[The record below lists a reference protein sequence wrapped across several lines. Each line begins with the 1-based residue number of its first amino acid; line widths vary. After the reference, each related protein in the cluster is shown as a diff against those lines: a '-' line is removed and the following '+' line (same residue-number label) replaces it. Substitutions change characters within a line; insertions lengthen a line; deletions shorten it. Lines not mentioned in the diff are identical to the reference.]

1 MSAKRQLLKYIS
13 ATLLCLGVFSTVT
26 YANSAPKSLKGGVSP
41 TWAVLGA
48 PTLYTT
54 GMPTSTI
61 ICVDT
66 TNSTVGSNPQAGFTL
81 NSSVSG
87 IELNSVLNLG
97 VKAELPKIESYGGL
111 NANLNASFSANAKN
125 TEYSYNYTYL
135 YTYSSEATFPIIS
148 YGDTNLSPSG
158 KAAREAGLEAF
169 MNTCGDSYVSS
180 LRAGTVLAVDVKVT
194 FQNKEEAESF
204 FESAA
209 AGGYGAL
216 GGITTY
222 ISSSQLAK
230 NAVMSI
236 SAMQLGGTPESLNQI
251 LGYDSTTGG
260 YYATACGVANS
271 PAACQKTIDAILL
284 YANTLSTQISG
295 GTNLYFFNPVLG
307 WYSKLGI
314 SVPDPQALSAETQ
327 AAQSSVINQINLS
340 QSRII
345 FLSNYKQNSL
355 PLQADVKTYIDKQI
369 HTLQARIDYINS
381 AAVDCFNAN
390 AETCPRIVGEITQR
404 IKSTPD
410 AFGFSKDNYNK
421 LNSAWYYTYG
431 NRSTYIVPVSLFG
444 AYATIAGTTDNPLD
458 KPGLAAT
465 VYSAQENGVSYVTQ
479 FDIPDIDFLFWGSYN
494 TCLPASNDDKFA
506 TTRNFICRDGIFN
519 TPTPVQFIATT
530 NPI

>member
-1 MSAKRQLLKYIS
+1 MKAKLKSLKYIS
-13 ATLLCLGVFSTVT
+13 GTLLCLGVFSTVT
-26 YANSAPKSLKGGVSP
+26 YASSTSKSLSSGVSP

-48 PTLYTT
+48 PTLDAT

-97 VKAELPKIESYGGL
+97 VKAKLPTIESYGGL
-111 NANLNASFSANAKN
+111 NASLSASFSANAKN

-135 YTYSSEATFPIIS
+135 YTYSSEATFPVV
-148 YGDTNLSPSG
+148 YGDASLSPSG
-158 KAAREAGLEAF
+158 KAALAAGLDAF

-204 FESAA
+204 AESAA

-216 GGITTY
+216 GRITSY

-271 PAACQKTIDAILL
+271 PAACQKTIDAILI
-284 YANTLSTQISG
+284 YANTLPTQISG
-295 GTNLYFFNPVLG
+295 GTNLYYFNPVLS

-314 SVPDPQALSAETQ
+314 TNVPAPQPLSEETQ
-327 AAQSSVINQINLS
+327 AAQSVVINEINLS
-340 QSRII
+340 QSRIV

-355 PLQADVKTYIDKQI
+355 PLKADVNNYIDKQI
-369 HTLQARIDYINS
+369 QTLQARIDYINS
-381 AAVDCFNAN
+381 AAVNCFNAY
-390 AETCPRIVGEITQR
+390 AETCPRIVGDITKR
-404 IKSTPD
+404 IKSAPN
-410 AFGFSKDNYNK
+410 AFGFSKENYNK

-431 NRSTYIVPVSLFG
+431 NQSTYIVPVSLFG
-444 AYATIAGTTDNPLD
+444 AYATVAGATDGALD

-465 VYSAQENGVSYVTQ
+465 AYSVEENGVSYVTQ
-479 FDIPDIDFLFWGSYN
+479 FDIPDIDYWIFPSYN
-494 TCLPASNDDKFA
+494 TCLPASNDNKFA
-506 TTRNFICRDGIFN
+506 TTRNFICTDGLFKR
-519 TPTPVQFIATT
+519 TPVQFIATT